1 MESVGLM
8 PLQADFWAGKRVL
21 VTGHTGFKGGW
32 LCHWLQALGAQVS
45 GFALAPPTTPSLFE
59 VTGLSRQIAST
70 LGDIRDRE
78 ALSTCI
84 ARVQPELI
92 LHLAAQP
99 LVRQSYRDPAET
111 YSTNVMGVVNLLDAV
126 RDCASVRAVLNVTT
140 DKCYENLER
149 REPYRETDA
158 LGGYDPYSSSK
169 ACAELVTAAYRR
181 SFLSEAGVAIASAR
195 AGNVIGGGDWASD
208 RLVPD
213 MLRAFAQ
220 GDTLHLR
227 YPGAIRPWQHVLEP
241 LSGYLA
247 LAEKLLTEGAAFAE
261 AWNFGPN
268 PDDEKTVG
276 EIALTASRRWRD
288 GDSSEE
294 APKITVDT
302 APQPHE
308 AGTLKLD
315 STKARSRLGWRT
327 RWTIDDAL
335 ARTLAW
341 HHAWRRGDDMRT
353 FTLQQI
359 NDYQNPS
366 RS

>member
-1 MESVGLM
+1 MRCEWQM
-8 PLQADFWAGKRVL
+8 KNKFWTGKRVL

-32 LCHWLQALGAQVS
+32 LCHWLQSLGAQVS
-45 GFALAPPTTPSLFE
+45 GFALAPPTMPSLFE
-59 VTGLSRQIAST
+59 VTQLDALMDST
-70 LGDIRDRE
+70 IGDIRDRT
-78 ALSTCI
+78 ALAACVK
-84 ARVQPELI
+84 RVQPELV

-126 RDCASVRAVLNVTT
+126 RECESVRAVINVTT

-149 REPYRETDA
+149 REPYRESDA

-181 SFLSEAGVAIASAR
+181 SFLSEAGVALASAR
-195 AGNVIGGGDWASD
+195 AGNVIGGGDWAND

-220 GDTLHLR
+220 GEALHLR

-247 LAEKLLTEGAAFAE
+247 LAEKLLTDGAAFAE
-261 AWNFGPN
+261 AWNFGPD

-276 EIALTASRRWRD
+276 EIADTASRRWQD
-288 GDSSEE
+288 GDSGKG

-315 STKARSRLGWRT
+315 STKARTRLGWHP
-327 RWTIDDAL
+327 RWNIETAL
-335 ARTLAW
+335 ARTLEW
-341 HHAWRRGDDMRT
+341 HNAWRRSDDMRA
-353 FTLQQI
+353 FTRKQLA
-359 NDYQNPS
+359 DYEKTQS
-366 RS
+366 T